1 MSGRRVL
8 LFLFLRNVSRHV
20 SKRVPSFVSTI
31 FLCLSVCCCRPRL
44 CPYACAVMSRSSL
57 VCMQSLFVPFFC
69 RECASRLSCYPFVQ
83 VNLNL
88 GYTCTGLRIAQ
99 SLEVTSKRT

>member
-8 LFLFLRNVSRHV
+8 LLLFLPQCFPACVQARAQFCVH
-20 SKRVPSFVSTI
+20 I
-31 FLCLSVCCCRPRL
+31 FLCLSVCCCRPRI

-57 VCMQSLFVPFFC
+57 VCMQSLFVPFVC

-99 SLEVTSKRT
+99 SLEVSSKRT